1 MTALLWI
8 VYGLMALI
16 FAVSLRRPFGAL
28 AAARRQSLN
37 VRRELKALSEAG
49 EVEAPQ
55 HLSPTLARMLE
66 ETRMLRIAL
75 AEPLQ
80 AAQAWHAADAS
91 KILAHVDIGDGSD
104 LDRCDEVD
112 MALVNARR
120 AVWEWVSAVE
130 RLPDNDQRQ
139 LERLGL
145 HTGMARG
152 LLTERNALQR
162 LSHTPRRELERIE
175 QQLNPLV
182 ASLDRFETGLLRATG
197 TTLYR

>member
-8 VYGLMALI
+8 VYALIALI
-16 FAVSLRRPFGAL
+16 FAVSLRRPYGAL
-28 AAARRQSLN
+28 VAARRQSLN
-37 VRRELKALSEAG
+37 VRRELKALSEATD
-49 EVEAPQ
+49 VEAPQ
-55 HLSPTLARMLE
+55 HLSPSLARLLA

-112 MALVNARR
+112 LALVNARR

-130 RLPDNDQRQ
+130 RLPDNDQRL

-162 LSHTPRRELERIE
+162 LSHTPRKELERIE
-175 QQLNPLV
+175 QQLHPLV
-182 ASLDRFETGLLRATG
+182 TSLDRFETGLMQATG
-197 TTLYR
+197 TSLYR

>member
-8 VYGLMALI
+8 VYAFMALI
-16 FAVSLRRPFGAL
+16 FAVSLRRPYGAL
-28 AAARRQSLN
+28 VAARRQSLN
-37 VRRELKALSEAG
+37 VRRELKALSEAIDV
-49 EVEAPQ
+49 EVPQ
-55 HLSPTLARMLE
+55 HLSPSLARMLA

-91 KILAHVDIGDGSD
+91 KLLAHVDIGDGSD

-130 RLPDNDQRQ
+130 RLPDNDQRV

-162 LSHTPRRELERIE
+162 LGHMPRKELERIE
-175 QQLNPLV
+175 QQLHPLV
-182 ASLDRFETGLLRATG
+182 ASLDRFEAGLMQATG
-197 TTLYR
+197 TSLYR

>member
-8 VYGLMALI
+8 VYALMALI

-37 VRRELKALSEAG
+37 VRRELKALSEAS

>member
-197 TTLYR
+197 TNLYR

>member
-1 MTALLWI
+1 MTALLCI
-8 VYGLMALI
+8 VYALMALI

-37 VRRELKALSEAG
+37 VRRELKALSEAS

-120 AVWEWVSAVE
+120 AVWEWVTAVE

-197 TTLYR
+197 TSLYR

>member
-1 MTALLWI
+1 MTALVWI
-8 VYGLMALI
+8 IYAFIALI
-16 FAVSLRRPFGAL
+16 IAVSLRRPFGAL

-37 VRRELKALSEAG
+37 VRRELKALSEASDP
-49 EVEAPQ
+49 EVPL
-55 HLSPTLARMLE
+55 HLSPSLTRMLE

-112 MALVNARR
+112 LALVNARR
-120 AVWEWVSAVE
+120 AVWDWVGAVE
-130 RLPDNDQRQ
+130 RLPENDQRQ

-152 LLTERNALQR
+152 LLTQRNALQR

-175 QQLNPLV
+175 QQLNPLM
-182 ASLDRFETGLLRATG
+182 AALDRFEAGLMQATG
-197 TTLYR
+197 TRLYR

>member
-8 VYGLMALI
+8 VYALMALI
-16 FAVSLRRPFGAL
+16 FAVSLRRPLGAL

-112 MALVNARR
+112 LALVNARR

-197 TTLYR
+197 TNLYR

>member
-1 MTALLWI
+1 
-8 VYGLMALI
+8 
-16 FAVSLRRPFGAL
+16 
-28 AAARRQSLN
+28 
-37 VRRELKALSEAG
+37 
-49 EVEAPQ
+49 
-55 HLSPTLARMLE
+55 
-66 ETRMLRIAL
+66 MLRIAL

-197 TTLYR
+197 TNLYR

>member
-8 VYGLMALI
+8 VYALMALI

-37 VRRELKALSEAG
+37 VRRELKALSEAS

-120 AVWEWVSAVE
+120 AVWEWVTAVE

-175 QQLNPLV
+175 QQLSPLV

-197 TTLYR
+197 TSLYR

>member
-120 AVWEWVSAVE
+120 AVWEWVTAVE

-197 TTLYR
+197 TNLYR

>member
-8 VYGLMALI
+8 VYALMALI

-37 VRRELKALSEAG
+37 VRRELKALSEAS

-120 AVWEWVSAVE
+120 AVWEWVTAVE

-197 TTLYR
+197 TSLYR